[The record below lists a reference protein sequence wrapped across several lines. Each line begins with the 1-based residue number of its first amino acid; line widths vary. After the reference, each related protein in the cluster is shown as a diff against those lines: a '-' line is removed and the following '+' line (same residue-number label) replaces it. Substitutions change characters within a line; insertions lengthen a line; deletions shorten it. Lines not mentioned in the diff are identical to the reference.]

1 MYPPH
6 TETRHMPRISIS
18 EDTIPES
25 ILLDDGK
32 VTTIM
37 LDIKYSP
44 YEKQIPRIEN
54 ICGSF
59 REAVPSQGLEGVLIK
74 TKTPF
79 GIQRE
84 IYHIEGN
91 IILNQSKAS
100 FMGARSFD
108 GLEKLSQSLNIST
121 PRNNVHM
128 VVFCMKLGKRVQVT
142 PCGLLETNIARK
154 QPLIR
159 IQGRLYEQNNTA
171 RFCIKRFEGLFQL
184 NTAYKPDNNDW
195 GVTGKGTVLSRMTWK
210 HINWTQEVETE
221 CLKLCSRVASWLETC
236 C

>member
-1 MYPPH
+1 
-6 TETRHMPRISIS
+6 MPRISVK
-18 EDTIPES
+18 DVIPES
-25 ILLDDGK
+25 ILLEDGK
-32 VTTIM
+32 VKTIM
-37 LDIKYSP
+37 LDVKYSP
-44 YEKQIPRIEN
+44 YVQQSPKIEN

-59 REAVPSQGLEGVLIK
+59 REAVPTQGLKGVLIK
-74 TKTPF
+74 TNTPF

-91 IILNQSKAS
+91 IILNQCKAS

-108 GLEKLSQSLNIST
+108 GLEKLSQSLNLTS
-121 PRNNVHM
+121 PKNNVHM

-171 RFCIKRFEGLFQL
+171 RFCIRRFEGIFQL
-184 NTAYKPDNNDW
+184 DPACRPDNNDW
-195 GVTGKGTVLSRMTWK
+195 GVTGKGTVLTRMTWK
-210 HINWTQEVETE
+210 HVNWTQEIETE
-221 CLKLCSRVASWLETC
+221 CLSLCSRVSSWLASC